1 MKTCYK
7 CKCTKNR
14 VEFHKDRTKYDGLE
28 GICKACTKI
37 KNAKWL
43 KANPA
48 KAYAK
53 QVLRKARIEACTVK
67 WDTELTELVTQEAC
81 ALIRLRRQATG
92 IDWHTDHVVPVKGKN
107 VCGLHVWNNL
117 QVIPAAVNIKK
128 GNKWLS

>member
-7 CKCTKNR
+7 CKCTKQK
-14 VEFHKDRTKYDGLE
+14 VEFHKDRTKSEGLE

-43 KANPA
+43 KENPE

-53 QVLRKARIEACTVK
+53 SVLREERVKACTVK
-67 WDTELTELVTQEAC
+67 WDTELTTLVMQEAGS
-81 ALIRLRRQATG
+81 LLKLRRQATG
-92 IDWHTDHVVPVKGKN
+92 IDWHTDHIVPIKGEK

-117 QVIPAAVNIKK
+117 QVIPAVVNIKK

>member
-7 CKCTKNR
+7 CKCIKEK
-14 VEFHKDRTKYDGLE
+14 VEFHKDRTKPDGLE

-43 KANPA
+43 KENPA

-53 QVLRKARIEACTVK
+53 QVLRDARMRACTVK
-67 WDTELTELVTQEAC
+67 WDTELTELVTQEAG

-92 IDWHTDHVVPVKGKN
+92 IDWHTDHIVPIKGEN

-117 QVIPAAVNIKK
+117 QVIPAVVNIKK
-128 GNKWLS
+128 GNKWQS

>member
-7 CKCTKNR
+7 CKCTKQKI
-14 VEFHKDRTKYDGLE
+14 EFHKDRTKHDGLE

-43 KANPA
+43 KENPE
-48 KAYAK
+48 KSYAK
-53 QVLRKARIEACTVK
+53 SALRDARIKACTVK
-67 WDTELTELVTQEAC
+67 WDTELTELVTQEAGS
-81 ALIRLRRQATG
+81 LIKLRRQATG
-92 IDWHTDHVVPVKGKN
+92 IDWHTDHIVPVKGKT

-117 QVIPAAVNIKK
+117 QVIPASVNIRK